1 MKYCD
6 RCAGTTKFLPATNSI
21 ALVCTRCINGYLAAN
36 YPGCVTS
43 CKDDCVNNDC
53 VADTVK
59 TFLAVPEP
67 LVDGKIQKYCVKDCL
82 RDDTNNVPLAG
93 HNMCVLPADCTT
105 HGQFL
110 SITGKECV
118 PNCANTE
125 YVHTDGNTCK

>member
-6 RCAGTTKFLPATNSI
+6 RCAGTTKFLPANITI

-36 YPGCVTS
+36 KSGCVTT
-43 CKDDCVNNDC
+43 CKDD
-53 VADTVK
+53 AIITGG
-59 TFLAVPEP
+59 TFLAVTTTT
-67 LVDGKIQKYCVKDCL
+67 VDTKIQKYCVEDCL

-118 PNCANTE
+118 TNCANNE